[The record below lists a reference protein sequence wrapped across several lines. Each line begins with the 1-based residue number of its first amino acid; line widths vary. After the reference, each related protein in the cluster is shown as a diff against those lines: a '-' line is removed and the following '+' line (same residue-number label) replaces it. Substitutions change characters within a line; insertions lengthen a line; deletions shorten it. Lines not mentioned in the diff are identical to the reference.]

1 MHGALPDGHCLFYL
15 RRNELTMTRDE
26 IERVANAKYED
37 NTFAYKGFI
46 AGARWRIESVWHKKF
61 TVIPDVGRPA
71 LLELKD
77 PDSHKIVYK
86 IDIYSGY
93 EWKGLTHYEYSG
105 LIRFAYID
113 ELIPERKEEKK

>member
-1 MHGALPDGHCLFYL
+1 
-15 RRNELTMTRDE
+15 MTRDE
-26 IERVANAKYED
+26 IERAANAKYKD
-37 NTFAYKGFI
+37 NTFAYNGFI
-46 AGARWRIESVWHKKF
+46 KGAQWRINSVWHKKH

-71 LLELKD
+71 LLELKC

-113 ELIPERKEEKK
+113 ELIPERKEGAE